1 MREHVCAP
9 TYTHAH
15 TARPFREGQG
25 EAVPRAWDC
34 HLRHSLL
41 PAQARHP
48 PTTRGGKSTTQLL
61 KIAGCHAC
69 SFAAPM
75 LAVTVCCHR
84 DSASLGH
91 IWLVGGEGGRDEGGS
106 QKYIRDSSKVN
117 YTYSPSPTPTHPLPP
132 CPQLDAMGGVSIAT

>member
-1 MREHVCAP
+1 MREHVCAH

-25 EAVPRAWDC
+25 EAVPWAWDC
-34 HLRHSLL
+34 PPPQTLPTPGPSSSPTHHPQGEKHNTAAENCWLPRVLLRSPH
-41 PAQARHP
+41 
-48 PTTRGGKSTTQLL
+48 
-61 KIAGCHAC
+61 AG
-69 SFAAPM
+69 
-75 LAVTVCCHR
+75 CHR

-106 QKYIRDSSKVN
+106 QKYTRDSSKVN